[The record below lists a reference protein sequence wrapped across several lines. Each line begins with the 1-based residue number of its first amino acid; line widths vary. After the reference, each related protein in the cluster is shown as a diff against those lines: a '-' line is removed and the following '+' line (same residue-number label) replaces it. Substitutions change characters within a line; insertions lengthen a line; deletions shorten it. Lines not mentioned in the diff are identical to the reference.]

1 MPVKTEQLD
10 SPMPQRDVQPIATIL
25 PTNPIPI
32 LKATSKPR
40 GVFSSRS
47 LPRTLKPWVML
58 GFDSTQRTHPSQA
71 ILASPRVEKKDAI
84 TCL

>member
-1 MPVKTEQLD
+1 MKTEQLD
-10 SPMPQRDVQPIATIL
+10 SPMPQRDVQPIAITL

-32 LKATSKPR
+32 LKATSKPQR
-40 GVFSSRS
+40 VFTSHS
-47 LPRTLKPWVML
+47 LTCTLKPWVML

-84 TCL
+84 TRL